1 MPLLEQLPSP
11 PLGTVTQHTYRGY
24 VYAYVHGDRLANV
37 APERPADWGITGYV
51 GVITHEKMI
60 AIFPQID
67 EYVMICGSIVVC

>member
-37 APERPADWGITGYV
+37 APERPPNFGITTHI

-60 AIFPQID
+60 AVFSEID
-67 EYVMICGSIVVC
+67 EYVTTKGNWHAC